1 MTPLATIEDE
11 GLIDP
16 AGGTLLISLTT
27 GISTEIP
34 GGNGEVPLHPDQVPP
49 GTYLGAFEDW
59 QPNQHLGLTEAFAA
73 AFGFTFTPDD
83 NEVLNSI
90 TFIGPIDGHLL
101 VSGVEVLPNGAGNYV
116 IAAADIGN
124 VTLLPNADSGTDI
137 PLSGFASITDPD
149 SGLTGTVPFA
159 FTAVV
164 DAVADQPLD
173 LVAHGPFVSIPGG
186 EEEAMEQLARWG
198 RPSYDTVP
206 DGNEDSRTAADPGG
220 ADEVNSAV
228 HITLSATF
236 GDYQDGSEQ
245 HYLIIEKKG
254 DWTYEKVV
262 FPDGTEL
269 DLSEFLEPGSE
280 ILMLGSDIA
289 ASGTQGGGLD
299 GIKPD
304 GLYYVIPVGDESITG
319 YPNYTDAQGQLHA
332 QATKSVTLVMYPPD
346 EPYQPGE
353 GSEEPVPS
361 LAFFGG
367 DKHDGNNHD
376 YQEHFV
382 TGALAV
388 DRDADGSLTTVNDA
402 SLVLGSVT
410 VEVAPA
416 DGSFKVTGQHWGL
429 EDPQAYV
436 NDPWHGSLK
445 DIDLNFKFTPDDD
458 EVLDNIQI
466 ALDPTKGT
474 ILVGGD
480 ELKAFG
486 AEEGQKSYYVTEED
500 GQRIYI
506 ISADDMHRVTLM
518 PPQHSDA
525 DVTLTVTAHFHDPDS
540 GDTATRTVTHTV
552 FIDAVADKP
561 DVHVDVYQPEGTDT
575 GKFEGS
581 FQYGEQAMVKVT
593 ATFYDLDGSEEH
605 IVKLFIPKGFELPEG
620 YEIPGGGVLH
630 ETPFGNYIS
639 WEVPSSQAGF
649 EQDIPVVY
657 TGSANSGSVKFVAS
671 ATAEEVDLSG
681 EELTRLNNWAEDSS
695 SEWVQIKDKD
705 PHAKDE
711 KITFDEDRLNVADPL
726 HDGTDP
732 SNPSETT
739 ATLSISGTL
748 NYGFGYSDPADT
760 GAFKWKIPSP
770 NEAMETDTDD
780 GGWGN
785 LWALKSGDTVLE
797 WELIDDGRTLIGKA
811 GDAEVIRIELT
822 DIETG
827 AYKVTLSGPIDHPD
841 NEARGTGSDFDTEDI
856 LRIEIPYTITDE
868 FGRTA
873 SGELKVSIMDD
884 APVVLQNHQF
894 FTGAV
899 DLDGLDP
906 NIEIS
911 AFAANGEE
919 ATVHYGTDGVG
930 VDAGTVGVNDGDDG
944 ERYFYEIDYMKDT
957 GSEVLQ
963 IDLTG
968 GKLAQSVTVEFGLFY
983 GNEAGGEKARIEFW
997 RDGKLVDSKEITS
1010 TDPDGSFTHTF
1021 TSDEPFDSVRFSAL
1035 PNDSNDNDNSDYAIK
1050 AITFGGGVP
1059 DGQVAHAS
1067 GEVDFQYGAD
1077 GPGGVRLSSEDIPG
1091 VTLIPSD
1098 DGKILNGYLGTES
1111 PSNLAFT
1118 LVFSETTGKWE
1129 FS

>member
-1 MTPLATIEDE
+1 M
-11 GLIDP
+11 
-16 AGGTLLISLTT
+16 
-27 GISTEIP
+27 
-34 GGNGEVPLHPDQVPP
+34 
-49 GTYLGAFEDW
+49 
-59 QPNQHLGLTEAFAA
+59 
-73 AFGFTFTPDD
+73 
-83 NEVLNSI
+83 
-90 TFIGPIDGHLL
+90 
-101 VSGVEVLPNGAGNYV
+101 
-116 IAAADIGN
+116 
-124 VTLLPNADSGTDI
+124 
-137 PLSGFASITDPD
+137 
-149 SGLTGTVPFA
+149 
-159 FTAVV
+159 
-164 DAVADQPLD
+164 
-173 LVAHGPFVSIPGG
+173 
-186 EEEAMEQLARWG
+186 
-198 RPSYDTVP
+198 
-206 DGNEDSRTAADPGG
+206 
-220 ADEVNSAV
+220 
-228 HITLSATF
+228 
-236 GDYQDGSEQ
+236 
-245 HYLIIEKKG
+245 
-254 DWTYEKVV
+254 
-262 FPDGTEL
+262 
-269 DLSEFLEPGSE
+269 
-280 ILMLGSDIA
+280 
-289 ASGTQGGGLD
+289 
-299 GIKPD
+299 
-304 GLYYVIPVGDESITG
+304 
-319 YPNYTDAQGQLHA
+319 
-332 QATKSVTLVMYPPD
+332 
-346 EPYQPGE
+346 
-353 GSEEPVPS
+353 
-361 LAFFGG
+361 
-367 DKHDGNNHD
+367 
-376 YQEHFV
+376 
-382 TGALAV
+382 
-388 DRDADGSLTTVNDA
+388 
-402 SLVLGSVT
+402 
-410 VEVAPA
+410 
-416 DGSFKVTGQHWGL
+416 
-429 EDPQAYV
+429 